1 MEIHNLF
8 SMFPTS
14 ITPDVIVAYIGPD
27 VIMPLLSIL
36 AAIVG
41 ALLIMWRN
49 VLAFTRKCFRR
60 VRSVFNRDADIE
72 L

>member
-1 MEIHNLF
+1 M
-8 SMFPTS
+8 
-14 ITPDVIVAYIGPD
+14 AYIGPD
-27 VIMPLLSIL
+27 VIMPLMSIL